1 MAIDPGSRP
10 SDHGHREQLDTGA
23 PGPRAPFTSFRCSR
37 YEPLSKTSESNG
49 VHHRSQCRP
58 ERLARLAR
66 LAVELGYVDWQ
77 TSAVE
82 AVRLERIDAGRH
94 EVSAFRCGDPALD
107 HWLQDEAVA
116 ADHQAGTTVRVA
128 TNGDHVIACYRLGAF
143 QIEARTVPPR
153 RTVGPPP
160 LPAIL
165 VSHLGV
171 DLQYQ
176 NRGIGSALLWDAL
189 RVAECAAGPLGVR
202 VVVAHAV
209 GEQATRFM

>member
-1 MAIDPGSRP
+1 M
-10 SDHGHREQLDTGA
+10 
-23 PGPRAPFTSFRCSR
+23 
-37 YEPLSKTSESNG
+37 
-49 VHHRSQCRP
+49 VHHRSPFRP
-58 ERLARLAR
+58 ERLARQTR

-94 EVSAFRCGDPALD
+94 GVSAFTCGDPALD

-128 TNGDHVIACYRLGAF
+128 TNGDHVIACYRLSAF
-143 QIEARTVPPR
+143 QIEARALPPR

-165 VSHLGV
+165 VSQLGV
-171 DLQYQ
+171 DLQHQ

-189 RVAECAAGPLGVR
+189 QVAERAAGPLGVR

-209 GEQATRFM
+209 GEQATRFMNRFGFRPFQSDPERQYLSTEDIRVSTQAC

>member
-1 MAIDPGSRP
+1 M
-10 SDHGHREQLDTGA
+10 
-23 PGPRAPFTSFRCSR
+23 
-37 YEPLSKTSESNG
+37 
-49 VHHRSQCRP
+49 VHHRSPCRP
-58 ERLARLAR
+58 ERLARQTR

-128 TNGDHVIACYRLGAF
+128 TNGDHVIACYRLSAF
-143 QIEARTVPPR
+143 QIEARAVPPR

-165 VSHLGV
+165 VSQLGV

-209 GEQATRFM
+209 GEQATRFMSRFGFRPFQSDPERQYLSTEDIRVSTQAC